1 MIVVPKLISAI
12 VTFLVNIAASFL
24 VLFMMLVAMNGFSES
39 DGEKG
44 LAVYVVLAFAITLL
58 ASLGAFLLAGRLL
71 GKKYSS
77 IASTLIAITV
87 FAIAGVVLNIISGL
101 IGIGVAQYVRLN
113 Y

>member
-1 MIVVPKLISAI
+1 MAPKIISALL
-12 VTFLVNIAASFL
+12 TLLVNIAAGVM

-44 LAVYVVLAFAITLL
+44 LAVYLVLAFAITLSV
-58 ASLGAFLLAGRLL
+58 SLGAFMFAGRLL
-71 GKKYSS
+71 GKQYSS
-77 IASTLIAITV
+77 IASALIAITV
-87 FAIAGVVLNIISGL
+87 FSIAGVVLKIISGL

>member
-1 MIVVPKLISAI
+1 MAPKLISAI
-12 VTFLVNIAASFL
+12 ATFLVNIAASLL

-44 LAVYVVLAFAITLL
+44 LAVYLVLAFAITLL
-58 ASLGAFLLAGRLL
+58 VSLGAFLLAGSLL
-71 GKKYSS
+71 GKQYSA
-77 IASTLIAITV
+77 IASTLIAILV
-87 FAIAGVVLNIISGL
+87 FSIGGVVLNIISGL